1 MPSSISDVGS
11 GLEGPRVSRLTQHKY
26 MTVVARTPVGSTWCC
41 GSWQMRGGAEPGG
54 IHPCRLQAP
63 GAKRPDLAT
72 QLFAHDPSCKLKKC
86 APQGPLS
93 NPLEGRDPS
102 WGMCVPRATPKRWG
116 GWQLSRAD
124 GWPLAHTHRRE
135 SLQPPGTPMGEPA
148 RPRFMATQVH
158 GFSQIRFQTKG
169 PSRSLFI
176 HTSGMSSPI
185 GLHEPHAGLA

>member
-1 MPSSISDVGS
+1 M
-11 GLEGPRVSRLTQHKY
+11 Q
-26 MTVVARTPVGSTWCC
+26 
-41 GSWQMRGGAEPGG
+41 GGAEPGG
-54 IHPCRLQAP
+54 IHPSRLQAP

-158 GFSQIRFQTKG
+158 GFFKFV
-169 PSRSLFI
+169 SRQRDRPGLFSSALGECHPRSGCTS
-176 HTSGMSSPI
+176 HT
-185 GLHEPHAGLA
+185 LAWREPPYQKFNVDRRLFCQPLVRS